1 MRQQI
6 QAPIFEDKV
15 VDYVFE
21 QAQVKEKAVSK
32 DALQKAVE
40 KLEEA

>member
-21 QAQVKEKAVSK
+21 LADVTEKTVDK

-40 KLEEA
+40 ALDEE

>member
-6 QAPIFEDKV
+6 QAPLFEDKV

-21 QAQVKEKAVSK
+21 QVDLKEKTVKK
-32 DALQKAVE
+32 DALQKAIDA
-40 KLEEA
+40 LEQE